1 MAIFYIA
8 DLHFGHAN
16 IIKYDNRPFRTVTGM
31 NEALIENWNNAVSKN
46 DTVYILG
53 DLCWDKESKWPSLLA
68 RLNGNKVLIRGN
80 HDPKHMK
87 AETRKYFQDVK
98 DYKEIDDN
106 GRKVILSHYAMPFH
120 KDDYNE
126 RTWML
131 YEHVHAT
138 QEYWYLNNLRKMI
151 KDNYIPNFGFRPC
164 GNFINVGCMM
174 PWIDYVP
181 RTLDYII
188 EHEHII

>member
-31 NEALIENWNNAVSKN
+31 NETLIENWNKAVSKN

-87 AETRKYFQDVK
+87 AETKRFFQDIK

-106 GRKVILSHYAMPFH
+106 GRKVILSHYPIPFH

-126 RTWML
+126 RTLML
-131 YEHVHAT
+131 YGHVHAT
-138 QEYWYLNNLRKMI
+138 REYWYINEMRKSV
-151 KDNYIPNFGFRPC
+151 KESYIPDTGMPC